1 MNRRAFV
8 LSGAALPLAGCATLE
23 TAVARSTV
31 TTAEIVLFW
40 GVVKGM
46 AGVAT
51 LADPALAPVVALAAA
66 AIDPLVAELQAGTP
80 APGTATQVVAQAVSL
95 GVRMAGHVKVVP
107 ATA

>member
-8 LSGAALPLAGCATLE
+8 LGGAALPLAGCATLE
-23 TAVARSTV
+23 TAVIGSDV

-51 LADPALAPVVALAAA
+51 LADPAVSPLVALAVA
-66 AIDPLVAELQAGTP
+66 AIDPLVAELQAGTQ
-80 APGTATQVVAQAVSL
+80 APGTATQVITRTVAL
-95 GVRMAGHVKVVP
+95 GVRTAGLVKVVP
-107 ATA
+107 ATG